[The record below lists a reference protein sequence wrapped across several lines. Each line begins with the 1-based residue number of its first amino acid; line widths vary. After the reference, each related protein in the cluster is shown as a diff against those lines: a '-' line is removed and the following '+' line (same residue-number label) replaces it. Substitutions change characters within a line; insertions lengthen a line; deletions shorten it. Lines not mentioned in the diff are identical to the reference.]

1 MDNYIGIDVAKSTL
15 QVFIP
20 KGEIDIEISNSQDGL
35 KTLHTKLKKQYK
47 TSMDEIVFV
56 YESTGSYSAILE
68 HYCQIKQIKCFKVG
82 AYQSASF
89 AKVVKHRSKT
99 DKLDARMLSQMHIL
113 VKEKDVKVPS
123 KDQEAH
129 RIRSLIKY
137 YQSLVKEERR
147 NANYLEAATF
157 NLEDSYIL
165 QSVKR
170 KIKQLQKEQT
180 KVIEKI
186 MEIVQ
191 ANAHYLE
198 AYNHILSIK
207 GIGQKSA
214 IILLYLFLRYPNASR
229 QQLTALCGLDPIQR
243 SSGTSVQHKERISKQ
258 GLSLVRDILYMPTM
272 VSVRYNDEMK
282 MIYERLVERGKP
294 KMVAQMAVMRKIILL
309 AHSLYKN
316 KQNYDPK
323 RYLQSHQIKQEK
335 SME

>member
-20 KGEIDIEISNSQDGL
+20 NNEMDIEIENSLEGL
-35 KTLHTKLKKQYK
+35 KKLYSKLKKQYRR
-47 TSMDEIVFV
+47 SIEDIVFI

-68 HYCQIKQIKCFKVG
+68 HYCQSKSIKCFKVG

-89 AKVVKHRSKT
+89 SKVVKNRSKT

-113 VKEKDVKVPS
+113 AKEGEVKVPERDV
-123 KDQEAH
+123 KAH
-129 RIRSLIKY
+129 QIRSLIKY

-147 NANYLEAATF
+147 KANYLEAATY
-157 NLEDSYIL
+157 NLEDSYVL
-165 QSVKR
+165 KKVKL
-170 KIKQLQKEQT
+170 KITQLQKEQSE
-180 KVIEKI
+180 VIEKI
-186 MEIVQ
+186 MEIIKGDPE
-191 ANAHYLE
+191 YLE
-198 AYNHILSIK
+198 AYNNIISIK
-207 GIGQKSA
+207 GIGEKSA

-258 GLSLVRDILYMPTM
+258 GLSLIRDILYMPTM
-272 VSVRYNDEMK
+272 VAVRYNNEMQ
-282 MIYERLVERGKP
+282 MIYEKLVDRGKP

-316 KQNYDPK
+316 KQQYDPE
-323 RYLQSHQIKQEK
+323 RYLMFQQLKEEN
-335 SME
+335 SMK